1 MSEESS
7 PPTER
12 SCQRA
17 SLCDLLCELEKN
29 TFPSC
34 CSSPK
39 LLFDVVCLLALP
51 LMSHFIFPLR
61 PAADF
66 PIVCTRRPHHFTT
79 PPLGLLDLVRSSS
92 APLLLSP
99 SVGRR
104 DPPRSRASTLHGQLL
119 VEVFAAYSDFPFRGT
134 ITIFDGS
141 TSNYLYRRWVLDSD
155 ADFYSQKKEWLT
167 THADDSEF
175 KVYIYTY
182 MIAHLLSLSRLLARL
197 RFN

>member
-1 MSEESS
+1 VS
-7 PPTER
+7 PSVGR
-12 SCQRA
+12 H
-17 SLCDLLCELEKN
+17 N
-29 TFPSC
+29 
-34 CSSPK
+34 
-39 LLFDVVCLLALP
+39 
-51 LMSHFIFPLR
+51 
-61 PAADF
+61 
-66 PIVCTRRPHHFTT
+66 T
-79 PPLGLLDLVRSSS
+79 PPRSSLASPSS

-99 SVGRR
+99 SVGRHNAPQR
-104 DPPRSRASTLHGQLL
+104 STLRGQLL